1 MSVRRVMGIETEYG
15 ISVPGQPG
23 ANAMVSSSQ
32 VVNAYQAATTARA
45 RRARWDFEEENPLR
59 DARGFDLAAEAA
71 DASQLTD
78 EDLGLANVILTNGAR
93 LYVDH
98 AHPEYS
104 APECTNPLDAVL
116 WDKAGERIMEEA
128 ANRALQVPGAHPIH
142 LYKNNTD
149 NKGASYGT
157 HENYLMR
164 RATPFAD
171 IVRHLTPFF
180 VTRQVMCGAG
190 RVGIGADGRGT
201 GFQLSQRADFFE
213 VEVGLETTLKR
224 PIINTRDEPHADP
237 DKYRRLH
244 VIIGDA
250 NMSEVSTYLKLGTTA
265 LVLAMIEDKFL
276 GGDLSIEAPVAD
288 LRAVSHDPA
297 LRHLVTLRDG
307 RKMTAVQLQTEY
319 LELARKYTEDKYGTD
334 VDPTTADVLD
344 RWESVLG
351 RLADDPMQL
360 SRELDWVAKLELLE
374 GYRTRDGLAWD
385 APRLQLVDL
394 QYSDVRQSRGLYNRL
409 AVKGRM
415 TQLATEEQIRR
426 AIEEPPEDTRAYFR
440 GRCLRQYAESVA
452 AASWDSVIFDI
463 PGRESLQR
471 VPTMEPLRGTK
482 KHVGNLLRTARTAA
496 DLVAALTGEQQ

>member
-1 MSVRRVMGIETEYG
+1 MSARRVMGIETEYG

-23 ANAMVSSSQ
+23 ANSMVSSSQ

-104 APECTNPLDAVL
+104 APECTNPVDAVI
-116 WDKAGERIMEEA
+116 WDKAGERVMAEA
-128 ANRALQVPGAHPIH
+128 ASRAAALPGGPAIQ
-142 LYKNNTD
+142 LYKHNTD
-149 NKGASYGT
+149 NKGASYGC
-157 HENYLMR
+157 HENYLMNR
-164 RATPFAD
+164 STPFAD

-180 VTRQVMCGAG
+180 VSRQVVCGAG
-190 RVGIGADGRGT
+190 RVGRGADGRED
-201 GFQLSQRADFFE
+201 GFQISQRADFFE

-244 VIIGDA
+244 VILGDA
-250 NMSEVSTYLKLGTTA
+250 NLSEVSTYLKLGTTA
-265 LVLAMIEDKFL
+265 LVLAMIEDRFL
-276 GGDLSIEAPVAD
+276 ACDLSIESPVAE
-288 LRAVSHDPA
+288 LRAISHDPS

-307 RKMTAVQLQTEY
+307 RKMTAVQLQLEY
-319 LELARKYTEDKYGTD
+319 LELAKKYSEDKYGID
-334 VDPTTADVLD
+334 VDDITRDVLD
-344 RWESVLG
+344 RWESVLS
-351 RLADDPMQL
+351 RLAEDPML
-360 SRELDWVAKLELLE
+360 TARELDWVAKLEILE
-374 GYRTRDGLAWD
+374 GYRSRDGLDWGH
-385 APRLQLVDL
+385 PRLELVDL
-394 QYSDVRQSRGLYNRL
+394 QYADVRLDRGLYNRL
-409 AVKGRM
+409 AARGRM
-415 TQLATEEQIRR
+415 TRLVSEQDVIR
-426 AIEEPPEDTRAYFR
+426 AMDEPPADTRAYFR
-440 GRCLRQYAESVA
+440 GRCLRKYPDAVA

-471 VPTMEPLRGTK
+471 VPTLEPLRGTRA
-482 KHVGNLLRTARTAA
+482 HVGDLLDKCETAGE
-496 DLVAALTGEQQ
+496 LVAALTGQD

>member
-15 ISVPGQPG
+15 IAVPGQPG

-32 VVNAYQAATTARA
+32 VVNAYQAATAARA

-59 DARGFDLAAEAA
+59 DARGFDLAREAA
-71 DASQLTD
+71 DSAQLTD

-116 WDKAGERIMEEA
+116 WDKAGERVMAEA
-128 ANRALQVPGAHPIH
+128 AAKAASMPGGPSIQ

-149 NKGASYGT
+149 NKGASYGC
-157 HENYLMR
+157 HENYLMNR
-164 RATPFAD
+164 STPFAD

-180 VTRQVMCGAG
+180 VSRQVVCGAG
-190 RVGIGADGRGT
+190 RVGRGADGRDE
-201 GFQLSQRADFFE
+201 GFQISQRADFFE

-265 LVLAMIEDKFL
+265 LVLAMIEDRFL
-276 GGDLSIEAPVAD
+276 AADLSVEAPVAE
-288 LRAVSHDPA
+288 LRAISHDPSC
-297 LRHLVTLRDG
+297 RHLVTLRDG
-307 RKMTAVQLQTEY
+307 RKMTAVQLQLEY

-334 VDPTTADVLD
+334 VDEATADVLT
-344 RWESVLG
+344 RWESVLS
-351 RLADDPMQL
+351 RLADDPML
-360 SRELDWVAKLELLE
+360 CSRELDWVTKLEIVE
-374 GYRTRDGLAWD
+374 GYRTRDGLAWNH
-385 APRLQLVDL
+385 PRLQLVDL
-394 QYSDVRQSRGLYNRL
+394 QFSDVRAERGLYNRL
-409 AVKGRM
+409 AARGRV
-415 TQLATEEQIRR
+415 TRLVDEP
-426 AIEEPPEDTRAYFR
+426 AIEWAMVEPPDDTRAYFR
-440 GRCLRQYAESVA
+440 GRCLQQYPESVA

-471 VPTMEPLRGTK
+471 VPTLEPLRGTRA
-482 KHVGNLLRTARTAA
+482 HVGELLDRCRTAA
-496 DLVAALTGEQQ
+496 ELVSVLTGRP